1 MKIKN
6 IKTKSKKM
14 IAGRYVLPVLPVL
27 CAVMITGCQWTPFGT
42 TTNAE
47 GVGKEKLITEAV
59 TKMSSA
65 QSMDADIDA
74 VMTARA
80 EISGIGVGVNAAT
93 DMNVK
98 SAKANNASHTK
109 GNVTFEFIGE
119 KGSIDIETYSL
130 DKDNMRYTYLNESNA
145 LTGDTGW
152 IVTKHD
158 KNGKVSSGRSVNIRS
173 VCNKNGDYKS
183 AENKSFNS
191 RSEDNSSADSAR
203 LGSSVSDSSS
213 GDTHKN
219 ITLGDLFNL
228 YSAAKDSMA
237 DLAIKDGTETI
248 EGKECYVVE
257 GPLKGEN
264 VKALT
269 DGLGFSFPGLPGL
282 PQPDLS
288 EIDADISL
296 YFEKDSREPYVIE
309 IRIPKVS
316 GNAKGDTIVFGIE
329 NIDAKIKFNSF
340 NSNNEIK
347 VPDDVVNS
355 SVLTL
360 NTDEIQNLF
369 NGNT

>member
-6 IKTKSKKM
+6 IKTENKKR
-14 IAGRYVLPVLPVL
+14 IAVRAVLLTMPAL
-27 CAVMITGCQWTPFGT
+27 CAVVMTGCQWTPFGM

-59 TKMSSA
+59 TKISNA

-74 VMTARA
+74 NMTAKA
-80 EISGIGVGVNAAT
+80 EISGFGVGVDAAT

-109 GNVTFEFIGE
+109 GNVAFEFFGE
-119 KGSIDIETYSL
+119 NGSVDIETYSY
-130 DKDNMRYTYLNESNA
+130 DRDDIRYTYMNESNA

-158 KNGKVSSGRSVNIRS
+158 KNNRVSSGRSVNTKSLNSAGIINIVDNRS
-173 VCNKNGDYKS
+173 
-183 AENKSFNS
+183 
-191 RSEDNSSADSAR
+191 DNSMR
-203 LGSSVSDSSS
+203 LGSSGSNDGSN
-213 GDTHKN
+213 DAYKH
-219 ITLGDLFNL
+219 ITLGDLLGL

-237 DLAIKDGTETI
+237 DLTIKDGTKTI

-264 VKALT
+264 VKTLT
-269 DGLGFSFPGLPGL
+269 DGLGFSIPGLPGL

-296 YFEKDSREPYVIE
+296 YFEKESREPYVVE
-309 IRIPKVS
+309 LRIPNVS
-316 GNAKGDTIVFGIE
+316 GKADGSSVVFGIE
-329 NIDAKIKFNSF
+329 NLDAKIKFNSF
-340 NSNNEIK
+340 DANNEIT
-347 VPDDVVNS
+347 VPEDVVNS
-355 SVLTL
+355 AVI
-360 NTDEIQNLF
+360 NVDTDEIQNLL
-369 NGNT
+369 NGKK

>member
-1 MKIKN
+1 MN
-6 IKTKSKKM
+6 IKTNKKNIVKSSVVVISM
-14 IAGRYVLPVLPVL
+14 SAL
-27 CAVMITGCQWTPFGT
+27 CAFTITGCQWTPFGT

-59 TKMSSA
+59 TKISNA

-74 VMTARA
+74 NMTARA
-80 EISGIGVGVNAAT
+80 EVSGIGVGVDAVT

-98 SAKANNASHTK
+98 SAKADNASHTR

-119 KGSIDIETYSL
+119 KGSVDIETYSI
-130 DKDNMRYTYLNESNA
+130 DRDDMRYTYLNESNA

-158 KNGKVSSGRSVNIRS
+158 KNNRVGSGNVNSSKSVNIKSLNSAS
-173 VCNKNGDYKS
+173 V
-183 AENKSFNS
+183 
-191 RSEDNSSADSAR
+191 SSIFDDRNDDFIR
-203 LGSSVSDSSS
+203 LGSSGSDDGS
-213 GDTHKN
+213 GSAYKH
-219 ITLGDLFNL
+219 ISLGDLIGL

-237 DLAIKDGTETI
+237 DLSIKDGTETI

-269 DGLGFSFPGLPGL
+269 DGLGFSIPGVPGL

-288 EIDADISL
+288 EINADISL
-296 YFEKDSREPYVIE
+296 YFEKETREPYVIE
-309 IRIPKVS
+309 LRIPNVS
-316 GNAKGDTIVFGIE
+316 GKADGSAITFGIE

-340 NSNNEIK
+340 DANNEIT
-347 VPDDVVNS
+347 VPEDVVNS
-355 SVLTL
+355 AILTVD
-360 NTDEIQNLF
+360 TDEIQNLL